1 MLMKL
6 NNKIKISNNNNNN
19 QIFKLFITRAQIFM
33 K

>member
-1 MLMKL
+1 MKL